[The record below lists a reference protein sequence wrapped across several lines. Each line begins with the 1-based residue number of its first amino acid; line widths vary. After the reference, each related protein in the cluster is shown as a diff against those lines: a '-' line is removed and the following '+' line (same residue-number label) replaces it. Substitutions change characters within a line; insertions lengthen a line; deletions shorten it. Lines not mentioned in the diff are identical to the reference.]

1 VSYVRKPNH
10 AVLALSTTHHDIQ
23 TEGEKQKPVII
34 THYNQTKSGMD
45 NLDHLAG
52 LFSVT
57 LKTRRWPLVLF
68 FNILDV
74 GAIASFVILIAN
86 YPDWEKLRRASRRRR
101 FLLKLG
107 TDLVEDEINRRLQRP
122 RALRKHS
129 KAALRTLDYTSIP
142 KKRHTEGSLLKK
154 RDAICALE
162 TKTERPEQLHKLRKS
177 SLPGTPNHRV

>member
-1 VSYVRKPNH
+1 
-10 AVLALSTTHHDIQ
+10 
-23 TEGEKQKPVII
+23 
-34 THYNQTKSGMD
+34 M
-45 NLDHLAG
+45 
-52 LFSVT
+52 
-57 LKTRRWPLVLF
+57 
-68 FNILDV
+68 LDV
-74 GAIASFVILIAN
+74 GAIASFVIWIAN
-86 YPDWEKLRRASRRRR
+86 YPDWEKLRCASRRRR
-101 FLLKLG
+101 FLVKLG

-177 SLPGTPNHRV
+177 SLPGTPNHRVWRVSINAAYTTKLSKLTRLFVKSKFCMNTLNSRPACNADSLSTFGVQWTPVISLCFFLFYT